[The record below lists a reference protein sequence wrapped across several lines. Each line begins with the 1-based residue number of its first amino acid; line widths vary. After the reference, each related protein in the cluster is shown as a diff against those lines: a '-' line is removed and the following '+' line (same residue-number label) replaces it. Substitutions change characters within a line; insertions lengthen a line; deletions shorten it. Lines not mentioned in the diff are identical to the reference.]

1 MCLCP
6 KDSFVISGVCYLKTY
21 VEAYLEELG
30 PIVHLTGRN
39 HPELGCG
46 VFDTVEI

>member
-6 KDSFVISGVCYLKTY
+6 KENIVISGVS

-30 PIVHLTGRN
+30 PIVYLTGRS
-39 HPELGCG
+39 HPELGCH
-46 VFDTVEI
+46 EI